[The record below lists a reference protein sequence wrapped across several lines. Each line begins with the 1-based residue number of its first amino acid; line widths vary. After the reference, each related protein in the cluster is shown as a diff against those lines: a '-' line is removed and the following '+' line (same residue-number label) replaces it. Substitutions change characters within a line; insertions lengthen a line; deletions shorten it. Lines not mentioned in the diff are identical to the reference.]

1 MADPTRLFL
10 LTPVL
15 SEPQA
20 FAPKLAEAL
29 GAGDVACVLVRHATR
44 DDRAA
49 KALLRVLAPL
59 VQDAGAAFLI
69 EADPRLAAHVDAD
82 GVEIRGVG
90 EPLGDAVESMKPDR
104 IVGCSGLSS
113 RDDAMTA
120 GEADVD
126 YLMFGEPRPD
136 GSLPPPDETLD
147 RVRWWAEIFN
157 MPCVGFAQ
165 TLAEV
170 RPIALAGA
178 EFVAVG
184 DAIWTDG
191 RGVSAA
197 IVDAS
202 RELQAVAAIRAEA
215 LQA

>member
-1 MADPTRLFL
+1 MADTTRLFL

-15 SEPQA
+15 SEPQG

-29 GAGDVACVLVRHATR
+29 GAGDIACVLVRHAAR

-49 KALLRVLAPL
+49 KALLRVLAPI

-90 EPLGDAVESMKPDR
+90 EPLEDAVERMKPDR
-104 IVGCSGLSS
+104 IVGCSGLAS

-120 GEADVD
+120 GEAEVD
-126 YLMFGEPRPD
+126 YLMFGEPRAD
-136 GSLPPPDETLD
+136 GSLPPPAETLE

-157 MPCVGFAQ
+157 LPCVGFAK
-165 TLAEV
+165 TLADV

-178 EFVAVG
+178 EFVGVADAVWA
-184 DAIWTDG
+184 DE
-191 RGVSAA
+191 RGVAAA
-197 IVDAS
+197 IAQAS
-202 RELQAVAAIRAEA
+202 RDLDAVAAIRAEA
-215 LQA
+215 LRA